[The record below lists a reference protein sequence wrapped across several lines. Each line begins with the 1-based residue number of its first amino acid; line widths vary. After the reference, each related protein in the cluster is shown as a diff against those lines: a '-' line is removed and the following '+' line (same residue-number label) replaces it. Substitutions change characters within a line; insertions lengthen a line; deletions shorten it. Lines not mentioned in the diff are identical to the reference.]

1 MLSLATIPHFCVIII
16 VAAMA
21 PFSFVWELIGF
32 CQNHPKSFGTSCLTY
47 SPLSLVGNVQL
58 ALESKVLSRL
68 LCLLS
73 IQSTFPQN
81 HFFS

>member
-32 CQNHPKSFGTSCLTY
+32 CQNHPKSFGTSCLTC
-47 SPLSLVGNVQL
+47 SPLSLVGERSAGLGVQGPV
-58 ALESKVLSRL
+58 ETPLSPFH
-68 LCLLS
+68 S
-73 IQSTFPQN
+73 IYVPAKPFL
-81 HFFS
+81 